1 VREPLRVT
9 HVVLSLDFGGLER
22 VVLSLARA
30 SRDLNQNLSLL
41 CLERPGTLAPQVEAM
56 GIPLACVDKP
66 PGLRWDT
73 TARVREVLRRF
84 RPTVVHTHQM
94 TALLYAGLAAQRE
107 RIPVVHTEH
116 NNVASHRSRSWVRR
130 LRTELLWRYAG
141 RYADRFCGVSR
152 DIIETAG
159 AYGTIR
165 RRKLIHV
172 PNGIDTTAFVAVE
185 AERPAVRAAL
195 GIAPDAP
202 VIGTVGRLAEV
213 KQQGVLIRAFTQ
225 IIPSFPT
232 ARLVLVGDGPLRSEL
247 EELAVSLG
255 LGGVILFAGYQPN
268 PERYLAAMDVFVL
281 PSRAEAMP
289 LVIPEAWAA
298 GRPVVASRVGGI
310 PALVEDGK
318 TGLLVEPGDVGG
330 LAARLRQ
337 LLADP
342 RRAQELSR
350 AGRALALAR
359 YDVTTMAGAYDHI
372 YCELL
377 THRRISR
384 AHPRADPPVPQPI

>member
-1 VREPLRVT
+1 MPEPLRVT

-30 SRDLNQNLSLL
+30 SRGLGQDVSLV

-56 GIPLACVDKP
+56 GVPLACVSKP

-73 TARVREVLRRF
+73 ADRVREVLRRF
-84 RPTVVHTHQM
+84 RPDVVHTHQM
-94 TALLYAGLAAQRE
+94 AALLYAGRAARRE
-107 RIPVVHTEH
+107 RVPVVHTEH
-116 NNVASHRSRSWVRR
+116 ANVAARRAKSWARR
-130 LRTELLWRYAG
+130 LRTGLLWRYAG

-152 DIIETAG
+152 DVVAAAA

-165 RRKLIHV
+165 RRKLAHV
-172 PNGIDTTAFVAVE
+172 PNGIDTAAFAAAE
-185 AERPAVRAAL
+185 ADRPAGRAAL

-202 VIGTVGRLAEV
+202 VVGTVGRLAEV
-213 KQQGVLIRAFTQ
+213 KQQGVLIRAFAQ
-225 IIPSFPT
+225 VLPAFPA
-232 ARLVLVGDGPLRSEL
+232 ARLVLVGDGPLWAEL
-247 EELAVSLG
+247 EELAGSLG
-255 LGGVILFAGYQPN
+255 LGGAVLFAGYRPN

-298 GRPVVASRVGGI
+298 GRPVVATRVGGI
-310 PALVEDGK
+310 PELIEDGK

-330 LAARLRQ
+330 LAVRLRQ

-342 RRAQELSR
+342 PLARALGR
-350 AGRALALAR
+350 AGRESAR
-359 YDVTTMAGAYDHI
+359 AKYDVTAMAGAYDRT
-372 YCELL
+372 YRELL
-377 THRRISR
+377 TPKKELLPCASS
-384 AHPRADPPVPQPI
+384 D